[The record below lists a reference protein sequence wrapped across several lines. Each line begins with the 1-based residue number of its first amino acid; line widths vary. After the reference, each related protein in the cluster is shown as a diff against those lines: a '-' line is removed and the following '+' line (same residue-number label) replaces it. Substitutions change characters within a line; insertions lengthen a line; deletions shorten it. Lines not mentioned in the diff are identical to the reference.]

1 MKKIELNVSR
11 VIYGLLGLTL
21 TFDVLLSLSQRILY
35 ENLSSVLLL
44 VAPILI
50 MVYIISTQSG
60 RKSTW
65 KTALLFLMLFLI
77 FVLETGVVIGHGLSP
92 TPLFNVLAVIAYTG
106 LIRIFLEKKWTMEL
120 ATLKRWTFGLSG
132 FYLILALIFGFFTV
146 NQIPTE
152 IYSNVR
158 IFLVILTLA
167 VQLLLL
173 GLSGVILFNKLRK
186 SIGNFAWGF
195 TVVLLGIFGGILF
208 YVLQADVNAQLVARF
223 LLLVQIV
230 MAISLIIESI
240 YTGLSNYFKPYNKI
254 LLYLVSIL
262 PLVFLFENKFWGMSY
277 LKEIFEIMIS
287 KLTFFAVF
295 FSILTFIYYTIET
308 ILLWYAYSTKSYTS
322 DLNHVEIE
330 TNYRIIVLIPC
341 MNEEL
346 VIKNT
351 VKSLLNT
358 NYENLDIYVIDD
370 ASIDNTVQEV
380 QEFQGNKRFHL
391 LQRFQPQAQQG
402 KGEAL
407 NWAYKKITDSYIDKG
422 YIFEETLITI
432 IDADS
437 SVATDYFDKVNL
449 VFNSDFELTG
459 LQSKV
464 QVINRNRDT
473 SQDLEFGEIINAT
486 QSLRSKTNTVAF
498 GGNGQF
504 CKLSTLYSLHEAP
517 WTTSL
522 VEDFDLSLRLF
533 LSDIYNVRNVQYDDI
548 KIKQTGIYDDTMSL
562 VKQRVRWAQGN
573 IQTFKYIF
581 PIIKSENLE
590 FKQKLELCFTLIKPW
605 LMAIEYV
612 VVIYTGVVL
621 FGTLL
626 LFGLNDAVKSFV
638 IIFALMVLY
647 IFLINIV
654 WAVLYNKN
662 SQEKFRWGHVLS
674 DAYYL
679 TKFLIVLSQIYP
691 QATLRYFRSQ
701 NTWDK
706 TKRQA

>member
-1 MKKIELNVSR
+1 MEVS
-11 VIYGLLGLTL
+11 IYRMIYAFLGVTL
-21 TFDVLLSLSQRILY
+21 TVDVLLSLSRGTLY
-35 ENLSSVLLL
+35 QNLSSTVLL

-50 MVYIISTQSG
+50 MVYIISTQ
-60 RKSTW
+60 RDRERTW
-65 KTALLFLMLFLI
+65 KTVLIFLMLSLI
-77 FVLETGVVIGHGLSP
+77 FILEAGVFLGHGLKP
-92 TPLFNVLAVIAYTG
+92 IPLFNALSLLIYVG
-106 LIRIFLEKKWTMEL
+106 LFRVFSEHKEGISDIEI
-120 ATLKRWTFGLSG
+120 KRWAFGLSG
-132 FYLILALIFGFFTV
+132 FYIALVPAFAFLSI
-146 NQIPTE
+146 NQETFAHF
-152 IYSNVR
+152 SN
-158 IFLVILTLA
+158 IQTFLVIMTLLLEFIIVVFSAMVLFKKFQKKIGKFIWAVLA
-167 VQLLLL
+167 VFLVVFGAILLNV
-173 GLSGVILFNKLRK
+173 LSPE
-186 SIGNFAWGF
+186 
-195 TVVLLGIFGGILF
+195 
-208 YVLQADVNAQLVARF
+208 VNAQLISRF

-230 MAISLIIESI
+230 MVIALIGESI
-240 YTGLSNYFKPYNKI
+240 YTGLSNYFRSDQK
-254 LLYLVSIL
+254 LLLFVISVL
-262 PLVFLFENKFWGMSY
+262 PLVFLFENKFWGLSY
-277 LKEIFEIMIS
+277 LKEIFEILID
-287 KLTFFAVF
+287 KLTWFAIF
-295 FSILTFIYYTIET
+295 FSILTFIYYTLET
-308 ILLWYAYSTKSYTS
+308 ILLWYAYSTKSYTRELS
-322 DLNHVEIE
+322 HVKIE
-330 TNYRIIVLIPC
+330 THHRIIVLIPC

-370 ASIDNTVQEV
+370 ASIDNTVKEV
-380 QEFQGNKRFHL
+380 EEFKGNKRFHL
-391 LQRFQPQAQQG
+391 LQRFQPEAQQG

-407 NWAYKKITDSYIDKG
+407 NWAYKKITESYLDKG

-437 SVATDYFDKVNL
+437 SVETDYFDKVNL

-548 KIKQTGIYDDTMSL
+548 KIKQTGIYDDPMSL

-573 IQTFKYIF
+573 IQTFKYVF

-590 FKQKLELCFTLIKPW
+590 LKQKTELCFTLIKPW
-605 LMAIEYV
+605 LMAIEYM
-612 VVIYTGVVL
+612 VVIYTGIVL

-626 LFGLNDAVKSFV
+626 IYGLTQAVQSFV
-638 IIFALMVLY
+638 LVFIFMVFY

-654 WAVLYNKN
+654 WAVLYNRN
-662 SQEKFRWGHVLS
+662 NQEKFKISHVLK

-679 TKFLIVLSQIYP
+679 TKFLIILSQIYP
-691 QATLRYFRSQ
+691 QAIFRYFNSQ

>member
-1 MKKIELNVSR
+1 MHLYYNGFIPFCV
-11 VIYGLLGLTL
+11 YTTYFTL
-21 TFDVLLSLSQRILY
+21 
-35 ENLSSVLLL
+35 
-44 VAPILI
+44 P
-50 MVYIISTQSG
+50 
-60 RKSTW
+60 
-65 KTALLFLMLFLI
+65 
-77 FVLETGVVIGHGLSP
+77 
-92 TPLFNVLAVIAYTG
+92 
-106 LIRIFLEKKWTMEL
+106 
-120 ATLKRWTFGLSG
+120 
-132 FYLILALIFGFFTV
+132 
-146 NQIPTE
+146 
-152 IYSNVR
+152 
-158 IFLVILTLA
+158 
-167 VQLLLL
+167 
-173 GLSGVILFNKLRK
+173 
-186 SIGNFAWGF
+186 
-195 TVVLLGIFGGILF
+195 
-208 YVLQADVNAQLVARF
+208 
-223 LLLVQIV
+223 
-230 MAISLIIESI
+230 
-240 YTGLSNYFKPYNKI
+240 
-254 LLYLVSIL
+254 
-262 PLVFLFENKFWGMSY
+262 
-277 LKEIFEIMIS
+277 
-287 KLTFFAVF
+287 
-295 FSILTFIYYTIET
+295 
-308 ILLWYAYSTKSYTS
+308 
-322 DLNHVEIE
+322 
-330 TNYRIIVLIPC
+330 
-341 MNEEL
+341 
-346 VIKNT
+346 
-351 VKSLLNT
+351 
-358 NYENLDIYVIDD
+358 
-370 ASIDNTVQEV
+370 
-380 QEFQGNKRFHL
+380 
-391 LQRFQPQAQQG
+391 
-402 KGEAL
+402 
-407 NWAYKKITDSYIDKG
+407 KITDSYIDKG

-638 IIFALMVLY
+638 IIFALMVFY
-647 IFLINIV
+647 IFLINVV
-654 WAVLYNKN
+654 WAILYNRN

>member
-1 MKKIELNVSR
+1 
-11 VIYGLLGLTL
+11 
-21 TFDVLLSLSQRILY
+21 
-35 ENLSSVLLL
+35 
-44 VAPILI
+44 
-50 MVYIISTQSG
+50 
-60 RKSTW
+60 
-65 KTALLFLMLFLI
+65 
-77 FVLETGVVIGHGLSP
+77 
-92 TPLFNVLAVIAYTG
+92 
-106 LIRIFLEKKWTMEL
+106 
-120 ATLKRWTFGLSG
+120 
-132 FYLILALIFGFFTV
+132 
-146 NQIPTE
+146 
-152 IYSNVR
+152 
-158 IFLVILTLA
+158 
-167 VQLLLL
+167 
-173 GLSGVILFNKLRK
+173 
-186 SIGNFAWGF
+186 
-195 TVVLLGIFGGILF
+195 
-208 YVLQADVNAQLVARF
+208 
-223 LLLVQIV
+223 
-230 MAISLIIESI
+230 
-240 YTGLSNYFKPYNKI
+240 
-254 LLYLVSIL
+254 
-262 PLVFLFENKFWGMSY
+262 MSY

>member
-1 MKKIELNVSR
+1 M
-11 VIYGLLGLTL
+11 
-21 TFDVLLSLSQRILY
+21 
-35 ENLSSVLLL
+35 
-44 VAPILI
+44 I
-50 MVYIISTQSG
+50 M
-60 RKSTW
+60 
-65 KTALLFLMLFLI
+65 
-77 FVLETGVVIGHGLSP
+77 
-92 TPLFNVLAVIAYTG
+92 
-106 LIRIFLEKKWTMEL
+106 
-120 ATLKRWTFGLSG
+120 
-132 FYLILALIFGFFTV
+132 
-146 NQIPTE
+146 
-152 IYSNVR
+152 
-158 IFLVILTLA
+158 
-167 VQLLLL
+167 
-173 GLSGVILFNKLRK
+173 
-186 SIGNFAWGF
+186 
-195 TVVLLGIFGGILF
+195 
-208 YVLQADVNAQLVARF
+208 
-223 LLLVQIV
+223 
-230 MAISLIIESI
+230 ESI
-240 YTGLSNYFKPYNKI
+240 YTGLSNYFKPYHKI

-322 DLNHVEIE
+322 DLSHVEIE

-380 QEFQGNKRFHL
+380 EEFQGNKRFHL
-391 LQRFQPQAQQG
+391 LQRFQPEAQQG

-638 IIFALMVLY
+638 IIFALMVFY
-647 IFLINIV
+647 IFLINVV
-654 WAVLYNKN
+654 WAILYNRN

>member
-1 MKKIELNVSR
+1 M
-11 VIYGLLGLTL
+11 
-21 TFDVLLSLSQRILY
+21 
-35 ENLSSVLLL
+35 
-44 VAPILI
+44 
-50 MVYIISTQSG
+50 
-60 RKSTW
+60 
-65 KTALLFLMLFLI
+65 
-77 FVLETGVVIGHGLSP
+77 
-92 TPLFNVLAVIAYTG
+92 
-106 LIRIFLEKKWTMEL
+106 
-120 ATLKRWTFGLSG
+120 
-132 FYLILALIFGFFTV
+132 
-146 NQIPTE
+146 
-152 IYSNVR
+152 
-158 IFLVILTLA
+158 
-167 VQLLLL
+167 
-173 GLSGVILFNKLRK
+173 
-186 SIGNFAWGF
+186 
-195 TVVLLGIFGGILF
+195 
-208 YVLQADVNAQLVARF
+208 
-223 LLLVQIV
+223 
-230 MAISLIIESI
+230 
-240 YTGLSNYFKPYNKI
+240 
-254 LLYLVSIL
+254 
-262 PLVFLFENKFWGMSY
+262 
-277 LKEIFEIMIS
+277 
-287 KLTFFAVF
+287 
-295 FSILTFIYYTIET
+295 
-308 ILLWYAYSTKSYTS
+308 
-322 DLNHVEIE
+322 
-330 TNYRIIVLIPC
+330 
-341 MNEEL
+341 
-346 VIKNT
+346 
-351 VKSLLNT
+351 
-358 NYENLDIYVIDD
+358 
-370 ASIDNTVQEV
+370 
-380 QEFQGNKRFHL
+380 
-391 LQRFQPQAQQG
+391 
-402 KGEAL
+402 
-407 NWAYKKITDSYIDKG
+407 
-422 YIFEETLITI
+422 
-432 IDADS
+432 
-437 SVATDYFDKVNL
+437 ATDYFDKVNL

-638 IIFALMVLY
+638 IIFALMVFY
-647 IFLINIV
+647 IFLINVV
-654 WAVLYNKN
+654 WAILYNRN

-706 TKRQA
+706 TKR